1 MHNHKNNFKRNIG
14 CSTINFLILKAN
26 VRMMMATV
34 QFITLTTTTPLAC
47 FTLSLNQLKSQMNIK
62 AFHVVYHND

>member
-1 MHNHKNNFKRNIG
+1 
-14 CSTINFLILKAN
+14 
-26 VRMMMATV
+26 MMMATV